1 MLTSFTTDAKRASDT
16 DRPASISQSGCY
28 TGVFRQVYTY
38 QSAGGA
44 QMVSFNFA
52 DQQSGQT
59 CFTDL
64 CIMKKNG
71 EAAFGMDILNAI
83 LLCMGVQKADAVQG
97 KARNRRGEKIDALRI
112 TAMENR
118 PVGIVLQKEWDTY
131 QDQNGDLKETY
142 RMIIAKPFDPQTRR
156 TASEITEGREPKIL
170 EQFVKNLKDRDRRTN
185 IAQSAPAA
193 PVAASAAAA
202 PAVGA
207 APQPPLDSYDDCPF

>member
-83 LLCMGVQKADAVQG
+83 MLCMGVQKADAVQG
-97 KARNRRGEKIDALRI
+97 KARNRRGEVIDALRI
-112 TAMENR
+112 KAMENR

-131 QDQNGDLKETY
+131 QDQNGGLKDTY

-170 EQFVKNLKDRDRRTN
+170 EQFVKNLKDRDRRN
-185 IAQSAPAA
+185 SAAQSAPAA
-193 PVAASAAAA
+193 PAA
-202 PAVGA
+202 PAA